1 MDLREEKN
9 TADISAAVNEGEITP
24 LQLMQEIQPLLN
36 EYFIGDFEI
45 KNNVLRLIFKNG
57 QNFNLQIQKNV

>member
-57 QNFNLQIQKNV
+57 HIFNLQIQKNV

>member
-57 QNFNLQIQKNV
+57 QIFNLQIQKNV

>member
-45 KNNVLRLIFKNG
+45 KNNVLCMIFKNG
-57 QNFNLQIQKNV
+57 QNFNLQIQKIV

>member
-36 EYFIGDFEI
+36 EYFIGDF
-45 KNNVLRLIFKNG
+45 
-57 QNFNLQIQKNV
+57 

>member
-45 KNNVLRLIFKNG
+45 KNNVLRLIFKNW
-57 QNFNLQIQKNV
+57 QIFNLQIQKNV

>member
-24 LQLMQEIQPLLN
+24 LQLMQEIQPLLK

-57 QNFNLQIQKNV
+57 QIFNLQIQKNV